1 MSNVLSEEHKQ
12 QVLALGRMGW
22 SLRRIER
29 DTRINRDTAT
39 RYLREAGIAVK
50 QPGRPS
56 KQTAKPAISA
66 AEVPPRLHGPGFKT
80 RQYGA
85 PRPLARKTT
94 LSLHLRARA
103 SSPPE
108 ALDLKGTA

>member
-66 AEVPPRLHGPGFKT
+66 AEVPPDFT
-80 RQYGA
+80 A
-85 PRPLARKTT
+85 PDSKSANMAPPDP
-94 LSLHLRARA
+94 
-103 SSPPE
+103 SPAKPPSPCTCEPE
-108 ALDLKGTA
+108 RRHPQKR